1 MCAPDLQHCIAAIAS
16 LDEPVR
22 RELYLYVAGRGREVG
37 RDEAARAL
45 RISRALAAFHLDKL
59 VELGLLDAAYR
70 RLSGRQGPGAG
81 RPAKLYRRSTRQLEI
96 TLPQRR
102 YALAGRL
109 LARAL
114 AAQRSPASRRVLE
127 RAARD
132 LGRTLGQEARGAG
145 RRDRGRRR
153 TRGPGGSGG
162 PGGPLVAVL
171 AALDDCG
178 FEPARVDGE
187 VRLRN
192 CPFDAVAAEAR
203 VLVCGMNLA
212 LVRGLVAGAGV
223 RRVRARSA
231 PEAGACCVALTL
243 PAK

>member
-1 MCAPDLQHCIAAIAS
+1 MCAPDLQDCIAAIAS

-45 RISRALAAFHLDKL
+45 RVSRALAAFHLDKL
-59 VELGLLDAAYR
+59 VEHGLLDAAYR

-81 RPAKLYRRSTRQLEI
+81 RPAKLYRRSRRQLAI

-102 YALAGRL
+102 YDLAGRL

-127 RAARD
+127 RAAHD
-132 LGRTLGQEARGAG
+132 LGKTLGQEARRE
-145 RRDRGRRR
+145 RRRGRRR
-153 TRGPGGSGG
+153 RRMGVGE
-162 PGGPLVAVL
+162 PLAAVL

-178 FEPARVDGE
+178 FEPAREDGE

-223 RRVRARSA
+223 PRVRARSA

-243 PAK
+243 SAR

>member
-22 RELYLYVAGRGREVG
+22 RELYLYVAGHRREVG

-45 RISRALAAFHLDKL
+45 RVSRALAAFHLDKL
-59 VELGLLDAAYR
+59 VELGLLDAAFR

-81 RPAKLYRRSTRQLEI
+81 RPAKLYRRSTRQLDI

-102 YALAGRL
+102 YDLAGRL

-127 RAARD
+127 RAAHD
-132 LGRTLGQEARGAG
+132 LGKTLGQAARGEG
-145 RRDRGRRR
+145 RRRR
-153 TRGPGGSGG
+153 TREPRGPRG
-162 PGGPLVAVL
+162 PRGPLAAAL

-223 RRVRARSA
+223 RRARARSA

-243 PAK
+243 PTK

>member
-22 RELYLYVAGRGREVG
+22 RELYLYVAGRRREVG

-45 RISRALAAFHLDKL
+45 RVSRALAAFHLDKL
-59 VELGLLDAAYR
+59 VELGLLDAAFR

-81 RPAKLYRRSTRQLEI
+81 RPAKLYRRSTRQVDI

-102 YALAGRL
+102 YDLAGRL

-127 RAARD
+127 RAAHD
-132 LGRTLGQEARGAG
+132 LGKTLGQEARAEA
-145 RRDRGRRR
+145 RRGRGRRR
-153 TRGPGGSGG
+153 PGG
-162 PGGPLVAVL
+162 PGGPGGPRRPLAAAL

-178 FEPARVDGE
+178 FEPTRVDGE

-223 RRVRARSA
+223 RRARARSA

-243 PAK
+243 PTK

>member
-1 MCAPDLQHCIAAIAS
+1 MYAPDLQHCIAAIAS

-22 RELYLYVAGRGREVG
+22 RDLYRYVAGRGREVG

-59 VELGLLDAAYR
+59 VQLGLLEAAYR

-96 TLPQRR
+96 TLPKRR
-102 YALAGRL
+102 YELAGRL

-114 AAQRSPASRRVLE
+114 AAQRSPASRRALE

-132 LGRTLGQEARGAG
+132 FGRTLGQEARGDA
-145 RRDRGRRR
+145 RRSRGRRQ
-153 TRGPGGSGG
+153 RGR
-162 PGGPLVAVL
+162 PLAAAL

-203 VLVCGMNLA
+203 ALVCGMNLA
-212 LVRGLVAGAGV
+212 LVRGLVAGAGL

-243 PAK
+243 SAR

>member
-1 MCAPDLQHCIAAIAS
+1 VAVFAPDLVHQIAAIAS

-45 RISRALAAFHLDKL
+45 RIARALAAFHLDKL
-59 VELGLLDAAYR
+59 VELGLLDAAFR

-102 YALAGRL
+102 YELAGRL
-109 LARAL
+109 LARAF

-132 LGRTLGQEARGAG
+132 LGKTLGQEARG
-145 RRDRGRRR
+145 RGRRR
-153 TRGPGGSGG
+153 TGE
-162 PGGPLVAVL
+162 PLAAAL
-171 AALDDCG
+171 AALNACG
-178 FEPARVDGE
+178 FEPARENGE

-192 CPFDAVAAEAR
+192 CPFVALASEAR
-203 VLVCGMNLA
+203 VVVCAMNLA
-212 LVRGLVAGAGV
+212 LVQGLVAGAGT

-231 PEAGACCVALTL
+231 PQAGACCVALTL
-243 PAK
+243 PAT

>member
-1 MCAPDLQHCIAAIAS
+1 MRRVIMSLHSTSLNSECFCCVFFFSSRRRHTRCSRDWSSDVCSSDL
-16 LDEPVR
+16 
-22 RELYLYVAGRGREVG
+22 GREVG

-59 VELGLLDAAYR
+59 VQLGLLEAAYR

-114 AAQRSPASRRVLE
+114 AAQRSPASRRALE

-132 LGRTLGQEARGAG
+132 LARTLGQAARSAG
-145 RRDRGRRR
+145 RRGRGRRR
-153 TRGPGGSGG
+153 GGG
-162 PGGPLVAVL
+162 PGGALPAAL
-171 AALDDCG
+171 AAPADRGCRPP
-178 FEPARVDGE
+178 PAR
-187 VRLRN
+187 
-192 CPFDAVAAEAR
+192 
-203 VLVCGMNLA
+203 
-212 LVRGLVAGAGV
+212 
-223 RRVRARSA
+223 
-231 PEAGACCVALTL
+231 
-243 PAK
+243 

>member
-1 MCAPDLQHCIAAIAS
+1 MYAPDLQQCIAAIAS

-22 RELYLYVAGRGREVG
+22 RELYLYVSRRGREVG
-37 RDEAARAL
+37 RDEAARTL
-45 RISRALAAFHLDKL
+45 HISRALAAFHLDKM

-81 RPAKLYRRSTRQLEI
+81 RPAKLYRRSTHQLAI

-102 YALAGRL
+102 YDLAGRL

-127 RAARD
+127 RAAHD
-132 LGRTLGQEARGAG
+132 LGKTLGQAARREG
-145 RRDRGRRR
+145 RRGRGRRR
-153 TRGPGGSGG
+153 TGRG
-162 PGGPLVAVL
+162 GGPLAAAL

-178 FEPARVDGE
+178 FEPARGDGE

-223 RRVRARSA
+223 RRVRARPA

-243 PAK
+243 PAR